1 MSIGY
6 KNNDKSVLGNR
17 SKRTNWS
24 AEENEL
30 IVGNYF
36 EMLMEELAGRKF
48 NKTAYARKIAP
59 YLKARLTKDAVRK
72 GPFRRKYCNISAVLR
87 AMGQPWIEGF
97 NPNENIQLDLADV
110 VSKHLEKNRRAITRA
125 IVERL
130 ENDHTPFQGIE
141 MSLPQKPKNVSTH
154 EIAKIDRIVTKFD
167 VAAKDEYNRELGYGG
182 EKLVYENEIFR
193 LRKAGLESVA
203 KKVSWVSRDIGDGL
217 GYDIKSYDF
226 HERKRLIE
234 VKTTNGDGW
243 FPFFVTANERKVSQ
257 EKADHGW
264 CLFRVYDFSK
274 RPKAYELDS
283 EELETHCDWDTA
295 TYKVKLKQESIF
307 PERSDQIEY

>member
-1 MSIGY
+1 MLSIGH
-6 KNNDKSVLGNR
+6 KNNDKNVLGNR

-30 IVGNYF
+30 IVSNYF

-48 NKTAYARKIAP
+48 NKTDYARKIAP
-59 YLKARLTKDAVRK
+59 YLKARLTKDAFRN

-87 AMGQPWIEGF
+87 ALGQPWVEGF
-97 NPNENIQLDLADV
+97 TPNENIQLDLVDV
-110 VSKHLEKNRRAITRA
+110 VAVHLEKSRYAITKTV
-125 IVERL
+125 VERL
-130 ENDHTPFQGIE
+130 EDDDAPFHEIE
-141 MSLPQKPKNVSTH
+141 MQQPRMPENMSAK

-167 VAAKDEYNRELGYGG
+167 VAAKDKYNRDLGYGG

-217 GYDIKSYDF
+217 GYDIESYDF
-226 HERKRLIE
+226 DERRRLIE
-234 VKTTNGDGW
+234 VKTTNGGGW
-243 FPFFVTANERKVSQ
+243 FLFFVTANERKVSQ
-257 EKADHGW
+257 EKAEQGW

-274 RPKAYELDS
+274 GPKAFELNS
-283 EELETHCDWDTA
+283 EELETRCDWDTA
-295 TYKVKLKQESIF
+295 TYQVKLKQENIF
-307 PERSDQIEY
+307 L

>member
-1 MSIGY
+1 MLSVEH
-6 KNNDKSVLGNR
+6 KNNDENVLGSR

-48 NKTAYARKIAP
+48 NKTAYAHKIAP
-59 YLKARLTKDAVRK
+59 YLKARLTKDAFRK

-87 AMGQPWIEGF
+87 ALGQPWIEGF

-110 VSKHLEKNRRAITRA
+110 VAKHLEKNRYALTRV

-130 ENDHTPFQGIE
+130 ENNETPFQGIE
-141 MSLPQKPKNVSTH
+141 MQMPQKPRNMSERET
-154 EIAKIDRIVTKFD
+154 AKMADIVKKFD
-167 VAAKDEYNRELGYGG
+167 VAAKDKYNRDLGYGG
-182 EKLVYENEIFR
+182 EKLVYENEIFC
-193 LRKAGLESVA
+193 LKKAGLESLA
-203 KKVSWVSRDIGDGL
+203 EKVSWISRDVGDGA
-217 GYDIKSYDF
+217 GYDIESYDF
-226 HERKRLIE
+226 DERKRLIE

-243 FPFFVTANERKVSQ
+243 FPFFVTDNERKVSQ
-257 EKADHGW
+257 EKASQGW

-274 RPKAYELDS
+274 GPKAFELNS

-295 TYKVKLKQESIF
+295 NYKVKLKQESIF
-307 PERSDQIEY
+307 PEH